1 MSYVQ
6 YFGSILAPPLTDEER
21 APFEQLHQQTCLT
34 ISEMNGRVLLGG
46 VLTVPT
52 NFEEVL
58 AYLTQLGK
66 EPLIYIAQ
74 TVDGS
79 DYQVTVGDGEETTT
93 QVLFPRDLDAYNAF
107 FPIEEIDDGAGGTI
121 QVQRPQM
128 GFGGW
133 PMPNDQRGDIQS

>member
-1 MSYVQ
+1 MNYVQ

-21 APFEQLHQQTCLT
+21 ALFEQLHQQVCLT

-52 NFEEVL
+52 NFDDVL

-66 EPLIYIAQ
+66 EPRIYIVQ
-74 TVDGS
+74 NVDGS
-79 DYQVTVGDGEETTT
+79 DYQVTAGEGEETTT

-107 FPIEEIDDGAGGTI
+107 FPEEEVDDGEGGTKLMK
-121 QVQRPQM
+121 RTEHT
-128 GFGGW
+128 FGGW
-133 PMPNDQRGDIQS
+133 PMPNDQRGDIQP